1 MSEITDYWDQQWHT
15 VCENK
20 EFEEYSQSIP
30 QDFLQVI
37 TSPRETLTVI
47 KNAKTIFDFG
57 SGTGCLCHVLSL
69 LNWSVFTGKEISSY
83 VVDYANNKYGNGRV
97 NYTLKELDQDYDLI
111 VTSNTLEHFEN
122 PHILISEFIKRCKY
136 LLILVPFKGDI
147 SNQTQEGGG
156 AGHVYSFSLNDFY
169 AYNIIES
176 YIFTSRGW
184 TEGKNPLQLVVLI
197 KGEL

>member
-1 MSEITDYWDQQWHT
+1 MSEIQEYWDAQWRKVVT
-15 VCENK
+15 NK

-30 QDFLQVI
+30 QDFLQAI

-57 SGTGCLCHVLSL
+57 SGTGHLCHVISL
-69 LNWSVFTGKEISSY
+69 LNWGVVTGKEISSY

-97 NYTLKELDQDYDLI
+97 SYTLDELNSDYDLI
-111 VTSNTLEHFEN
+111 VTSNTLEHFDN
-122 PHILISEFIKRCKY
+122 PHILINKFLTRCKH
-136 LLILVPFKGDI
+136 LLILVPFKGDAL
-147 SNQTQEGGG
+147 SCTENGG

-169 AYNIIES
+169 AYNVIEC
-176 YIFTSRGW
+176 FTLFSRGW
-184 TEGKNPLQLVVLI
+184 TEGTNPLQLVVLL